1 VKASKKGV
9 LSKELELE
17 QHRLGEIEKFIDEAS
32 IISKADSKGK
42 ITYVNKK
49 FTEVS
54 GYSLEEVLGKDHN
67 VVNSGIHPKDMW
79 KDMYKTVI
87 KDKGIW
93 NQVVTNRA
101 KNGSLYHVDTYIKAE
116 FDPTTGALTGY
127 SSIRQDLT
135 ELKNK
140 EQDIRNRMNAINKSN
155 AVIEFGLDRNVIFAN
170 PNFCELFGYTQDEL
184 VGKDHGMLVQQD
196 YLSSEEYQAFWK
208 TLSTG
213 KHLNSVY
220 ERVKKD
226 GSSIWLQ
233 ATYNPVLDTE
243 GRVIRIMKIA
253 TDATERVL
261 QQRQIETQRKR
272 FEELIHF
279 VDEAAIVS
287 RADAKGKITYVNKK
301 FTEVSGYSL
310 EEVLGKD
317 HNVVNSGI
325 HPKDMWK
332 DMYKTVIKDKGIW
345 NQVVTNRAKNGS
357 LYHVDTYI
365 KAEFDPTTGALTGYS
380 SIRQD
385 LTELKNKEQDI
396 RNRMNAINKSN
407 AVIEFGLD
415 HKIIF
420 ANPNFC
426 ELFGYT
432 QDELVGKDHGM
443 LVRQDYLSSE
453 EYQAFWKTLSNGK
466 HLNAV
471 FERVKKDG
479 SSIWLQATYNPVLD
493 TEGRVIRVMKIATDA
508 TERVLQQQ

>member
-32 IISKADSKGK
+32 IISKADS
-42 ITYVNKK
+42 
-49 FTEVS
+49 
-54 GYSLEEVLGKDHN
+54 
-67 VVNSGIHPKDMW
+67 
-79 KDMYKTVI
+79 
-87 KDKGIW
+87 
-93 NQVVTNRA
+93 
-101 KNGSLYHVDTYIKAE
+101 
-116 FDPTTGALTGY
+116 
-127 SSIRQDLT
+127 
-135 ELKNK
+135 
-140 EQDIRNRMNAINKSN
+140 
-155 AVIEFGLDRNVIFAN
+155 
-170 PNFCELFGYTQDEL
+170 
-184 VGKDHGMLVQQD
+184 
-196 YLSSEEYQAFWK
+196 
-208 TLSTG
+208 
-213 KHLNSVY
+213 
-220 ERVKKD
+220 
-226 GSSIWLQ
+226 
-233 ATYNPVLDTE
+233 
-243 GRVIRIMKIA
+243 
-253 TDATERVL
+253 
-261 QQRQIETQRKR
+261 
-272 FEELIHF
+272 
-279 VDEAAIVS
+279 
-287 RADAKGKITYVNKK
+287 KGKITYVNKK